1 MAEVLT
7 FRDILQDVG
16 QAICLELV
24 RLLDER
30 GPHGPLR
37 TNSALR
43 QQLLDGSAIQVEQQR
58 GSGGRFGT
66 YGLTIVA
73 LDYLQWLD
81 TGRRPGAK
89 KIPIAALLLFIKQR
103 GIGQVRGKGGR
114 FGKRTISANSLAWA
128 IQISIFKHGI
138 AGRHI
143 LDPAWALGQEVM
155 SQLLDE
161 SALDLI
167 SRDLDQQFTYLS
179 TQK

>member
-1 MAEVLT
+1 MPALLT
-7 FRDILQDVG
+7 FREILQDVG
-16 QAICLELV
+16 QAICQELV

-37 TNSALR
+37 TNSTLR
-43 QQLLDGSAIQVEQQR
+43 KQLLSGSAIQIEQQR
-58 GSGGRFGT
+58 GAGGRFGT
-66 YGLTIVA
+66 YGLRIVA

-89 KIPIAALLLFIKQR
+89 KIPISALLQFIKNR

-138 AGRHI
+138 KGRHI

-155 SQLLDE
+155 GQLLDE
-161 SALDLI
+161 SALDII
-167 SRDLDQQFTYLS
+167 SRDLDQQFKYV
-179 TQK
+179 